1 MELNEKLKLLRLE
14 SGLTQAQL
22 AEKLNIG
29 QTTIAA
35 YENGIHEPQMFSL
48 IAYANHF
55 GCTVDYLVAN
65 TANEDMIIE
74 GNPPEPIVRREDF
87 ALVRK
92 ISQLQPEAK
101 KLVIDYIEMIS
112 KSDINK
118 K

>member
-1 MELNEKLKLLRLE
+1 MELSEKLKLLRLE

-35 YENGIHEPQMFSL
+35 YENGLHEPQVYSL
-48 IAYANHF
+48 IAYAKFF
-55 GCTVDYLVAN
+55 GCTVDCLL
-65 TANEDMIIE
+65 TATTGEELLD
-74 GNPPEPIVRREDF
+74 GKAPPDSGLDEEDF
-87 ALVRK
+87 AVVRK
-92 ISQLQPEAK
+92 MGRLQPAAK
-101 KLVIDYIEMIS
+101 RLVIDYIDLIA

>member
-35 YENGIHEPQMFSL
+35 YENGVHEPQMFSL
-48 IAYANHF
+48 IAYANYF
-55 GCTVDYLVAN
+55 GCTVDYLVA
-65 TANEDMIIE
+65 TTTNEDMIIE
-74 GNPPEPIVRREDF
+74 ENLPESVVKSEDF

-92 ISQLQPEAK
+92 ISQLQPKAR
-101 KLVIDYIEMIS
+101 KLVVDYIEMIS